1 MPAAQGQV
9 SDSITLEPIN
19 PAANRSVCPGQNVTL
34 NCTIVRTVNNVP
46 NVLQPSMSW
55 IYRETISINSAGLS
69 ENPNDLFG
77 AVFISGNYTLMTI
90 ATIFRVPLS
99 HHNSVME
106 CQTSIASGTRR
117 ISVAGMTSLIDQNL
131 CTYNDHYYYYY
142 YRCSKF
148 YNKFEHPCNE
158 TTSSINMASSF

>member
-34 NCTIVRTVNNVP
+34 NCTVVRTVNNVP

-131 CTYNDHYYYYY
+131 CTYNDYYYIIGA
-142 YRCSKF
+142 
-148 YNKFEHPCNE
+148 
-158 TTSSINMASSF
+158 INSTKKRASLQWSYQQY